1 MLTTRIYSASTSI
14 KIDRAV
20 PKVIKDRYEFD
31 LSSYDP
37 QFYQTQYELIKSRK
51 LADRVATELN
61 LAQTD
66 FVANPQATLL
76 DTIGRQ
82 SGGVIARDAAAL
94 KDRHD
99 TAVQQIMDG
108 LSIQPVLQSN
118 IVRVRYAS
126 TSPEWAQRIS
136 VGIAEQFEKMTLDI
150 RFSASNYA
158 RHFLEERLQELK
170 VKLQTSEKQ
179 LIEYAQKEGIVDVD
193 NKQPQVLTELQGVQN
208 AYSQAV
214 TSRLL
219 LAEAWNQ
226 TQADGGN
233 SLPQVMSDSI
243 IQAARS
249 KLSQLRANYQDRLT
263 VVKPDFPEMIALR
276 SQISETE
283 KDIRNQI
290 GLIKNSIKSQYDAA
304 LANEKALSD
313 KLAELKEKALDLRGR
328 SVGYTILLREVDTNR
343 SLYDGLL
350 QQFRQLGV
358 ASDADSNNVSLLDRA
373 QMPFMPDSPSLPKN
387 LIVALFLGFA
397 AARARSRSSKSSTTH
412 SRRRRTWRR
421 SLVCPCLGSPPCI
434 VIPTGK
440 KPHWRKSPTIRPR
453 LCRRPTALCEPR
465 SNFQLRKARPARC

>member
-1 MLTTRIYSASTSI
+1 MLD
-14 KIDRAV
+14 K
-20 PKVIKDRYEFD
+20 
-31 LSSYDP
+31 
-37 QFYQTQYELIKSRK
+37 
-51 LADRVATELN
+51 
-61 LAQTD
+61 
-66 FVANPQATLL
+66 
-76 DTIGRQ
+76 IGRQ

-108 LSIQPVLQSN
+108 LSVQPVLQSN
-118 IVRVRYAS
+118 IVRIRYAS

-136 VGIAEQFEKMTLDI
+136 IGVAEQFEKMTLDM

-170 VKLQTSEKQ
+170 VKLETSEKQ

-193 NKQPQVLTELQGVQN
+193 NKQPQVMTELQGVQN

-214 TSRLL
+214 TTRLL

-226 TQADGGN
+226 AQADGGN

-243 IQAARS
+243 IQAARG

-276 SQISETE
+276 SQISEAE

-290 GLIKNSIKSQYDAA
+290 SLIKNSIKSQYDAA
-304 LANEKALSD
+304 LANEKALGD
-313 KLAELKEKALDLRGR
+313 KLAELKAKALDLRGR
-328 SVGYTILLREVDTNR
+328 SVDYTILLREVDTNR

-358 ASDADSNNVSLLDRA
+358 ASDADSNNVSILDRA
-373 QMPFMPDSPSLPKN
+373 QMPFMPDFALPSQELD
-387 LIVALFLGFA
+387 
-397 AARARSRSSKSSTTH
+397 RSFVFRICGG
-412 SRRRRTWRR
+412 RGR
-421 SLVCPCLGSPPCI
+421 SLDHRNPGRHI
-434 VIPTGK
+434 QDAGGHGGK
-440 KPHWRKSPTIRPR
+440 AWLVRAWDHPLVS
-453 LCRRPTALCEPR
+453 
-465 SNFQLRKARPARC
+465 